1 MPRQPILRLAVAL
14 CLTASVLVA
23 HAQTEQ
29 DVDARM
35 DALFGAHEPYH
46 AFFDQ
51 LKRAVAAK
59 DKNAVA
65 GMIKYPVA
73 VHRANTQVI
82 VRTRKEF
89 LAQYEQIFTP
99 KLVDTVG
106 RQPYATLFV
115 RDEGAMIG
123 DGEIWFSGVCR
134 DQACKQSDIR
144 ITAFNLN

>member
-1 MPRQPILRLAVAL
+1 MPKLPILRLAAAL
-14 CLTASVLVA
+14 CLTAAVLPVY
-23 HAQTEQ
+23 AQTAQ

-73 VHRANTQVI
+73 IHHANDQTI
-82 VRTRKEF
+82 LRTRKDF
-89 LAQYEQIFTP
+89 LARYDRIFTP
-99 KLVDTVG
+99 KLVDIVA
-106 RQPYATLFV
+106 RQDYATLFV

-134 DQACKQSDIR
+134 DQACKQSDIK
-144 ITAFNLN
+144 IIAFNLN